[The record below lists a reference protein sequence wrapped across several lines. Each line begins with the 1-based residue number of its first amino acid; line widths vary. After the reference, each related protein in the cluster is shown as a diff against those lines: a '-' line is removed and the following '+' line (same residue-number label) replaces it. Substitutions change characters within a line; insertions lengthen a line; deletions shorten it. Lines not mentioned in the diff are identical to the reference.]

1 MAAVL
6 PLDGS
11 LALISVDLVDGLPPS
26 FHPFPERSV
35 DFASSEFFVVV
46 GGGGLAAPCS
56 VVQGYLRPAMAPAV
70 LLDGSVPC
78 AVVHLFELFAMAA
91 KAVVVAVQRSVSC
104 SVLLV

>member
-1 MAAVL
+1 
-6 PLDGS
+6 
-11 LALISVDLVDGLPPS
+11 
-26 FHPFPERSV
+26 
-35 DFASSEFFVVV
+35 
-46 GGGGLAAPCS
+46 
-56 VVQGYLRPAMAPAV
+56 MAPAV